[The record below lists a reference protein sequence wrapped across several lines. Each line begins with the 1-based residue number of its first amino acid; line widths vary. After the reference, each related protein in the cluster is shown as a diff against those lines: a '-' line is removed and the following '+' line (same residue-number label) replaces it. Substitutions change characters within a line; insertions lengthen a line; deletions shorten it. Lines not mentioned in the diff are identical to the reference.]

1 MIANNISFKANPII
15 KKGTADLAA
24 EATKKIK
31 DLPDFHDYVGAKT
44 IFPPEATKAA
54 EKINDELLNAAKKS
68 SQTEAADV
76 FVNHR
81 AATEVTEEM
90 DEFTK
95 LNKMYA
101 DAQDKPT
108 IINGKEVKV
117 GKNIDIQG

>member
-1 MIANNISFKANPII
+1 MIANNISFKANPIQ
-15 KKGTADLAA
+15 KKSTQIAQ
-24 EATKKIK
+24 ATIDVAKKE
-31 DLPDFHDYVGAKT
+31 LPGFHDYVGAKT

-54 EKINDELLNAAKKS
+54 EKINDELLNVAKKS
-68 SQTEAADV
+68 QTETTDV

-81 AATEVTEEM
+81 AATEITEEM

-117 GKNIDIQG
+117 GENIDIQG